1 MSKDARRLSE
11 DGLLERRRQA
21 VRLFEQGWQIQR
33 IAATIGAHRNTVGEW
48 IQAWHEKGQAAL
60 VPKPAGRPRGSGMSL
75 SPKEARKIQRIIT
88 DRCPDQ
94 LKLPFALWTR
104 EAVQQL
110 IRKQLGKVVPIRTV
124 SSYLKRWDFTPQKPL
139 KQAYERCPKAVQRWV
154 DAQYPVIEKQ
164 ARAEGGEIHWG
175 DQTGLRSSDQ
185 VGRGYSPKG
194 KTPVRRSKG
203 TPEKVN
209 LISAVTN
216 RGKVRF
222 MFYCGSMNARRLI
235 VFMRRL
241 IKDANRKVFLVLD
254 NLRVHHAKKVKDWL
268 ADRADEIEVFYLPS
282 YSPDLNPDEYLNCD
296 LKAGVNAKPDS
307 RQKLGM
313 RRTAMSHMRMLQQRP
328 RRVQKYFRHPS
339 IHYAA

>member
-1 MSKDARRLSE
+1 MSKDARKLSG

-33 IAATIGAHRNTVGEW
+33 IAATVGAHRNTVGEW
-48 IQAWHEKGQAAL
+48 IQAWRDKGETAL
-60 VPKPAGRPRGSGMSL
+60 TPKPGGRPRGSGMTLTAAQAS
-75 SPKEARKIQRIIT
+75 KIRRIIT

-110 IRKQLGKVVPIRTV
+110 IRSKLRISMPIRTV
-124 SSYLKRWDFTPQKPL
+124 GEYLKRWGFTPQKPL

-154 DAQYPVIEKQ
+154 EEQYPAIEKQ
-164 ARAEGGEIHWG
+164 AKDEGGEIHWG
-175 DQTGLRSSDQ
+175 DQTGLRSDDQ
-185 VGRGYSPKG
+185 VGRGYAPKG

-203 TPEKVN
+203 TPEKLN
-209 LISAVTN
+209 MISTVTN

-222 MFYCGSMNARRLI
+222 MFYRGSMNARRLI

-268 ADRADEIEVFYLPS
+268 ADRTDEIEVFYLPS

-296 LKAGVNAKPDS
+296 LKAGVSAKPDS

-313 RRTAMSHMRMLQQRP
+313 RRTAMSHMRMLQQR
-328 RRVQKYFRHPS
+328 
-339 IHYAA
+339 